1 MKSIKTF
8 EEYTEHIPSD
18 VKNDMEKDME
28 KCPRCDKPMEK
39 CTCKKDDNKSLVTN
53 NTPKTPDL

>member
-1 MKSIKTF
+1 
-8 EEYTEHIPSD
+8 
-18 VKNDMEKDME
+18 MEKDME